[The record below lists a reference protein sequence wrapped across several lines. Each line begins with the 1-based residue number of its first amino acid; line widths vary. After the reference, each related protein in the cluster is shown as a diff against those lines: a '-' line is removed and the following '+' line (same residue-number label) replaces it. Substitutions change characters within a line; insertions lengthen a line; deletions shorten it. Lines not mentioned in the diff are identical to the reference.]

1 MGANSMQ
8 AVGVTIF
15 LLAFTLLAAGI
26 FAGSVLLYILAA
38 AFLAGSIAIFR
49 KIKPLEQAE
58 NGG

>member
-8 AVGVTIF
+8 AVGVTVF
-15 LLAFTLLAAGI
+15 LLAFTALAGGI
-26 FAGSVLLYILAA
+26 FAGSVLLYIIAA

-58 NGG
+58 N